1 VADNISQD
9 KKTSVIY
16 LHNRESIDNIRCAMV
31 LDGMGVKVNMSGKT
45 KKATFNLHPDVL
57 DALDKAM
64 SEGAAPSKNALVE
77 RALLKEL
84 KEMQRLARQAR
95 WEKGAEDPELLKDI
109 GEVENAF
116 KFADAET
123 AGRID

>member
-1 VADNISQD
+1 
-9 KKTSVIY
+9 
-16 LHNRESIDNIRCAMV
+16 
-31 LDGMGVKVNMSGKT
+31 MSEKR
-45 KKATFNLHPDVL
+45 KKATFSLGSNVL

-84 KEMQRLARQAR
+84 KEIRKRVRQSQ
-95 WEKGAEDPELLKDI
+95 WQEGAKDPMLLKDI
-109 GEVENAF
+109 SDIEVAF
-116 KFADAET
+116 HSADAET